1 MTVQIMPAIDL
12 REGHVVRLRQ
22 GDYARESRYAV
33 DAIALAD
40 SHAQAGARW
49 LHMVDLDGARTGEFA
64 NLRTIEAI
72 ARAGRLAVQAGGGV
86 RDEAGLRR
94 LFDAG
99 VARAVVGS
107 IALREPEVVERWIT
121 RFGAERIAI
130 ALDARCVGG
139 VWKLPSAGWTQDEA
153 ATLDDLAPRFAGAG
167 ARHLLC
173 TDIARDGMLSG
184 PNLELYAHLRRIAP
198 ALSLIASGGI
208 RDIADLQAMRGS
220 GVAAAV
226 LGRSLLDGALDL
238 AEALAC

>member
-1 MTVQIMPAIDL
+1 MPAIDL

-86 RDEAGLRR
+86 RDEADLRR

-121 RFGAERIAI
+121 RFGAERIVI

-208 RDIADLQAMRGS
+208 RDIADLQALRAS
-220 GVAAAV
+220 GIAAAV

>member
-1 MTVQIMPAIDL
+1 MQIMPAIDL

-22 GDYARESRYAV
+22 GDYARESRYGV
-33 DAIALAD
+33 DATALAD

-49 LHMVDLDGARTGEFA
+49 LHMVDLDGARSGEFA

-86 RDEAGLRR
+86 RDEAGVQR

-99 VARAVVGS
+99 VARVVVGS
-107 IALREPEVVERWIT
+107 IALREPEVVERWIA
-121 RFGAERIAI
+121 RFGAERICI
-130 ALDARCVGG
+130 ALDARFVGG
-139 VWKLPSAGWTQDEA
+139 VWKLSSAGWTQDEA

-173 TDIARDGMLSG
+173 TDIARDGMLTG
-184 PNLELYAHLRRIAP
+184 PNLGLYAHLRRIVP

-208 RDIADLQAMRGS
+208 RDIADLQALRGS

-226 LGRSLLDGALDL
+226 LGRSLLDGALGL

>member
-1 MTVQIMPAIDL
+1 MTVQIVPAIDL
-12 REGHVVRLRQ
+12 RNGHVVRLRQ

-49 LHMVDLDGARTGEFA
+49 LHMVDLDGARSGEFA
-64 NLRTIEAI
+64 NLRTIETI
-72 ARAGRLAVQAGGGV
+72 AKAGRLAVQAGGGV
-86 RDEAGLRR
+86 RDESGVQR

-99 VARAVVGS
+99 VARVVVGS
-107 IALREPEVVERWIT
+107 IAVREPEVVERWIA
-121 RFGAERIAI
+121 RFGAERIVI
-130 ALDARCVGG
+130 ALDARYVGG

-184 PNLELYAHLRRIAP
+184 PNLALYAYLRGIAP
-198 ALSLIASGGI
+198 TLSLIASGGI
-208 RDIADLQAMRGS
+208 RDIADLQALRGR

-226 LGRSLLDGALDL
+226 LGRSLLDGALGP

>member
-1 MTVQIMPAIDL
+1 MPAIDL

-208 RDIADLQAMRGS
+208 RDIADLQALRAS

>member
-1 MTVQIMPAIDL
+1 MPAIDL

-121 RFGAERIAI
+121 RFGTERIII

-208 RDIADLQAMRGS
+208 RDIADLQALRAS

>member
-1 MTVQIMPAIDL
+1 MPAIDL

-99 VARAVVGS
+99 VARVVVGS

-121 RFGAERIAI
+121 RFGAERIVI

-173 TDIARDGMLSG
+173 TDIARDGMLCG

-208 RDIADLQAMRGS
+208 RDIADLQALRAS

>member
-1 MTVQIMPAIDL
+1 MPAIDL

-99 VARAVVGS
+99 VARVVVGS

-121 RFGAERIAI
+121 RFGAERIVI

>member
-1 MTVQIMPAIDL
+1 LIVQIMPAIDL
-12 REGHVVRLRQ
+12 RDGHVVRLRQ
-22 GDYARESRYAV
+22 GDYARESRYAA

-49 LHMVDLDGARTGEFA
+49 LHMVDLDGARSGEFA

-86 RDEAGLRR
+86 RDEAGVQR

-99 VARAVVGS
+99 VARVVVGS
-107 IALREPEVVERWIT
+107 IAVREPEVVEGWIA
-121 RFGAERIAI
+121 RFGAERIVI
-130 ALDARCVGG
+130 ALDARFVGG
-139 VWKLPSAGWTQDEA
+139 AWKLPSAGWTQDEA
-153 ATLDDLAPRFAGAG
+153 ATLDDLAPRFAVAG

-184 PNLELYAHLRRIAP
+184 PSLGLYAHLRGIAP

-208 RDIADLQAMRGS
+208 RDSADLRALRGS

-226 LGRSLLDGALDL
+226 LGRSLLDGLL
-238 AEALAC
+238 GLGEALAC

>member
-1 MTVQIMPAIDL
+1 MQIVPAIDL
-12 REGHVVRLRQ
+12 RNGHVVRLRQ
-22 GDYARESRYAV
+22 GDYARERRYAV
-33 DAIALAD
+33 DAIALAY

-49 LHMVDLDGARTGEFA
+49 LHMVDLDGARSGEFA

-72 ARAGRLAVQAGGGV
+72 ARAELLAVQAGGGV
-86 RDEAGLRR
+86 RDEAGVQR

-107 IALREPEVVERWIT
+107 IALRDPEVVERWIA
-121 RFGAERIAI
+121 RFGAERIVI

-167 ARHLLC
+167 ARHVLC

-184 PNLELYAHLRRIAP
+184 PNLALYAHLRRIAP
-198 ALSLIASGGI
+198 SLSLIASGGI
-208 RDIADLQAMRGS
+208 RDIADLQALRAS
-220 GVAAAV
+220 GIAAAV
-226 LGRSLLDGALDL
+226 LGRSLLDGTLDL

>member
-1 MTVQIMPAIDL
+1 VTVQIMPAIDL
-12 REGHVVRLRQ
+12 RNGHVVRLRQ

-33 DAIALAD
+33 DAIALAH

-49 LHMVDLDGARTGEFA
+49 LHMVDLDGARSGEFA

-99 VARAVVGS
+99 VARVVVGS
-107 IALREPEVVERWIT
+107 IALREPEVVERWIA
-121 RFGAERIAI
+121 RFGAERIVI

-167 ARHLLC
+167 ALHLLC

-208 RDIADLQAMRGS
+208 RDIADLQAMRSS

-226 LGRSLLDGALDL
+226 LGRSLLDGALSL
-238 AEALAC
+238 AEALSC

>member
-1 MTVQIMPAIDL
+1 MPAIDL

-121 RFGAERIAI
+121 RFGAERIVI

>member
-1 MTVQIMPAIDL
+1 MPAIDL

-121 RFGAERIAI
+121 RFGAERIVI

-208 RDIADLQAMRGS
+208 RDIADLQALRGS

>member
-12 REGHVVRLRQ
+12 RNGHVVRLRQ
-22 GDYARESRYAV
+22 GDYARESRYGV
-33 DAIALAD
+33 DAIALAA
-40 SHAQAGARW
+40 SHAQAGVRW
-49 LHMVDLDGARTGEFA
+49 LHMVDLDGARSGEFA

-86 RDEAGLRR
+86 RDEAGVQR

-99 VARAVVGS
+99 VARVVVGS
-107 IALREPEVVERWIT
+107 IAVREPDVVEGWIA

-173 TDIARDGMLSG
+173 TDIARDGMLTG
-184 PNLELYAHLRRIAP
+184 PNLGLYAHLRRIAP
-198 ALSLIASGGI
+198 TLALIASGGI
-208 RDIADLQAMRGS
+208 RNIADLQALRGS

-226 LGRSLLDGALDL
+226 LGRSLLDGTLGL
-238 AEALAC
+238 AEALSC

>member
-1 MTVQIMPAIDL
+1 MPAIDL

-121 RFGAERIAI
+121 RFGAERIVI

-208 RDIADLQAMRGS
+208 RDIADLQALRAS

>member
-1 MTVQIMPAIDL
+1 MPAIDL
-12 REGHVVRLRQ
+12 REGRVVRLRQ
-22 GDYARESRYAV
+22 GDYARTKRYAV
-33 DAIALAD
+33 AAVDLAARYAD
-40 SHAQAGARW
+40 VGACW
-49 LHMVDLDGARTGEFA
+49 LHLVDLDGARSGEFA
-64 NLRTIEAI
+64 NLRAIETI

-86 RDEAGLRR
+86 RDESGVLR

-99 VARAVVGS
+99 VTRVVVGS
-107 IALREPEVVERWIT
+107 MAVREPEVVERWIA
-121 RFGAERIAI
+121 RFGAERIVI

-167 ARHLLC
+167 TRHLLC

-208 RDIADLQAMRGS
+208 RDTADLQALRGN

-226 LGRSLLDGALDL
+226 LGRSLLDGELDL